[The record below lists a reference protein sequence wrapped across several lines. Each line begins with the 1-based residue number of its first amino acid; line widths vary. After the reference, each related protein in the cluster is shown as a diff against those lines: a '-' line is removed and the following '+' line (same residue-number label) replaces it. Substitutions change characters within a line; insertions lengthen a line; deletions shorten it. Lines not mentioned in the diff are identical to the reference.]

1 MKLSLYLW
9 GIVIAYVGIGFL
21 IDANGGVLGLIMADN
36 FGPVFFGAIFIQIV
50 ILIFGRK
57 KS

>member
-1 MKLSLYLW
+1 M
-9 GIVIAYVGIGFL
+9 FL
-21 IDANGGVLGLIMADN
+21 IDANGGVLGYIMADN